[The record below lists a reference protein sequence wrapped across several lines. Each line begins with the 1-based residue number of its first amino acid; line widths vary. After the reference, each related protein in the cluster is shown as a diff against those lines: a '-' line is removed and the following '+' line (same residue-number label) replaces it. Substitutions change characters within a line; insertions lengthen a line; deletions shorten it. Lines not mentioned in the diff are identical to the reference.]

1 MVLKYNTVFDDS
13 AKKKIIKKIYIFRS
27 LFNCRCGR
35 ANGGALLPEVNPL
48 EEGKKANIPNSGVTE
63 FQRHLQMNITL
74 KYRPQKDVSS
84 YSYDVLSVIL
94 PRKCSSSCKFT
105 NVIVLRLTQER
116 RDSPL

>member
-1 MVLKYNTVFDDS
+1 MIQP
-13 AKKKIIKKIYIFRS
+13 KKIKILFRS

-48 EEGKKANIPNSGVTE
+48 EEGKKANIPNSGVAE
-63 FQRHLQMNITL
+63 FQRHLQKNMITL

-105 NVIVLRLTQER
+105 IVLRLTQER